1 MAAATTLSVMTLGPQ
16 QNAMTNLVQ
25 PSTSASSPC
34 VIVTAT
40 GTSGTQQSHILP
52 SSLHHP
58 ATTTKT
64 VLLQQKRA
72 VTPASTSSADTN
84 RTSVVVNMSTSTT
97 STADTLR
104 CKRRI
109 NFSHNTHLT
118 YSGLPGHQPAS
129 VARRNARERNRVKQ
143 VNNGFATLR
152 SHIPLSV
159 AAALSSSAG
168 SGSGSGGRGTSK
180 KLSKVETLRMAVEY
194 IRSLQQLLDDHAGET
209 SSTTSSTNE
218 TVSSALTTTTN
229 ETGYY
234 SSSPESSVTILT
246 ATTTLP
252 VGTQHFGHHT
262 TGSSHPLLIQQQATL
277 TGSSLSPP
285 CSEASSSPTPSY
297 ASEGSGSAVSSYAP
311 TSVYQQENYENY
323 EPMSPED
330 EELLDVISWWQ
341 QSQWR
346 LLLALGVGTNRS
358 GRDIHLV
365 DGEEWTREET
375 VSKPISII

>member
-16 QNAMTNLVQ
+16 QNTMTNLVQ
-25 PSTSASSPC
+25 PSTSASSQC

-64 VLLQQKRA
+64 VLVQQKGA

-84 RTSVVVNMSTSTT
+84 RTSVVVNMSTSTAN
-97 STADTLR
+97 TADTLR

-109 NFSHNTHLT
+109 NFSHSTHLT

-168 SGSGSGGRGTSK
+168 SGSGSGGRGSSK

-218 TVSSALTTTTN
+218 TVSSALTTTSN

-262 TGSSHPLLIQQQATL
+262 TGSSHPLLIQQQAPL

-341 QSQWR
+341 QSQ
-346 LLLALGVGTNRS
+346 
-358 GRDIHLV
+358 
-365 DGEEWTREET
+365 
-375 VSKPISII
+375 